1 MKNIKNQLTFEN
13 VNENTL
19 VLLKKFQQA
28 RINLAKENEKYK
40 KNKKPLNEKV
50 KEVEEKRATLLATG
64 MAIDEVTQKISRVE
78 IDNQLR
84 LLENEHKETIKPFN
98 DTIKKAYSTTVP
110 DELYNGYI
118 KKITED
124 LNGVFLDNIRL
135 FLTNLGLEKLRQ
147 GQVNRFANSIAPKI
161 GAKIS
166 TDKSI
171 IKNNGKLSDTYT
183 KTQFKKLFLAVFV
196 DSYMP
201 VEKTESKTE
210 TPTEATEKTSD
221 QTKATETEPVTE
233 VAKPVETKNTTKAT
247 KTKKKTKKEIEFLKW
262 NKKEVSEAELELDF
276 NFDGVTSKTIGISKD
291 KPDFEERELT
301 YKGNVITV
309 YVCLAE

>member
-98 DTIKKAYSTTVP
+98 EIIKKAYTTTVP

-161 GAKIS
+161 GAKIA

-171 IKNNGKLSDTYT
+171 VKNNGKLSDTYT
-183 KTQFKKLFLAVFV
+183 KSQFKKIFLAVFV

-201 VEKTESKTE
+201 VEKTE
-210 TPTEATEKTSD
+210 TP
-221 QTKATETEPVTE
+221 TETEPV
-233 VAKPVETKNTTKAT
+233 ETKTTEAKKATKKST
-247 KTKKKTKKEIEFLKW
+247 KTKKVVTKKEEAEFLKLD
-262 NKKEVSEAELELDF
+262 KKEISETDLDIIHDTYPTITSK
-276 NFDGVTSKTIGISKD
+276 NLGVTD
-291 KPDFEERELT
+291 KGEDFEEVKLSLNDKT
-301 YKGNVITV
+301 ITV
-309 YVCLAE
+309 YVCLAD

>member
-1 MKNIKNQLTFEN
+1 MAKNIKNQLTFEN
-13 VNENTL
+13 IDENTL

-28 RINLAKENEKYK
+28 RINLAKENEEYK

-50 KEVEEKRATLLATG
+50 KEVEEKRTALLATG
-64 MAIDEVTQKISRVE
+64 MTIDEVTQRVSRIE

-84 LLENEHKETIKPFN
+84 LLENEHKETVKPFN

-201 VEKTESKTE
+201 VEKAEATTETSTTATEST
-210 TPTEATEKTSD
+210 TT
-221 QTKATETEPVTE
+221 TEPATE
-233 VAKPVETKNTTKAT
+233 VAKPVETKNTAKATKAKAPATTKAT
-247 KTKKKTKKEIEFLKW
+247 TEEAKSTETKPTKSKKTTKTKNTTTKATEATTEI
-262 NKKEVSEAELELDF
+262 
-276 NFDGVTSKTIGISKD
+276 
-291 KPDFEERELT
+291 
-301 YKGNVITV
+301 
-309 YVCLAE
+309 